1 VPDGADSPDPERHA
15 ESAFL
20 FISQSLSVCVSVGAN
35 GSGQVRANV
44 SEIALCLEDA
54 VPAIADTAHLFFTE
68 LSKKSTLC
76 CLPCL
81 RSVLSLTVCG
91 VANNPVYNLL
101 PSILSNLSES
111 GDLAADAFQ
120 RIMRFLLSFVDKD
133 RQMETLVEKLCTRFT
148 STKGNYFFLIFDH
161 GCYR

>member
-1 VPDGADSPDPERHA
+1 V
-15 ESAFL
+15 
-20 FISQSLSVCVSVGAN
+20 
-35 GSGQVRANV
+35 
-44 SEIALCLEDA
+44 
-54 VPAIADTAHLFFTE
+54 
-68 LSKKSTLC
+68 
-76 CLPCL
+76 
-81 RSVLSLTVCG
+81 G

-148 STKGNYFFLIFDH
+148 STKGNDIFLITDEI
-161 GCYR
+161 GEVG